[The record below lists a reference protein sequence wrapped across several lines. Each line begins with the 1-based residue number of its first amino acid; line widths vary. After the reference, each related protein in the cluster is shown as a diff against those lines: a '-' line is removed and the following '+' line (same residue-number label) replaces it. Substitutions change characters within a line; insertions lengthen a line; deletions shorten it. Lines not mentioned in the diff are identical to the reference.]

1 MIRAVIGVVWLLLAL
16 GSFSV
21 SAHQQKEAITRV
33 LFNPRTG
40 NIEVMHRFLVHDAEH
55 AMQALFGE
63 TANLLASVPDQE
75 RFASYVLARFSL
87 LDQDAAPLPLTPVGH
102 ELDGKHL
109 WVYAETPVPE
119 HLTGLTIT
127 HSALRDIWQDQTNL
141 VNVERDGEVRSAI
154 FAGGSREITIEF

>member
-1 MIRAVIGVVWLLLAL
+1 MIRAAIAMAWLLVAL
-16 GSFSV
+16 SATSAA
-21 SAHQQKEAITRV
+21 AHQQKEAITRV

-55 AMQALFGE
+55 AMQALFGKS
-63 TANLLASVPDQE
+63 ANLLASEPDQQQ
-75 RFASYVLARFSL
+75 FASYVLARFSL
-87 LDQDAAPLPLTPVGH
+87 LDQNAAPLPLKPVGH

-109 WVYAETPVPE
+109 WVYSEAPVPDD
-119 HLTGLTIT
+119 LTGLTIT
-127 HSALRDIWQDQTNL
+127 HTALRDIWHDQTNL